1 MMFVMYQAPRPTCI
15 DREPD
20 GEVQARRPILGG
32 PAGRKTN
39 PTMALALTASE
50 VAVGQRK
57 ASGSKATLL

>member
-20 GEVQARRPILGG
+20 GEVQAAAPVLPG
-32 PAGRKTN
+32 PTGCKTN

-50 VAVGQRK
+50 VAVGQRY
-57 ASGSKATLL
+57 AGGSKATPS